1 MRVFHEFPPYYN
13 SDSEILILG
22 SMPSVVSRK
31 EGFYY
36 MHPSNRFWR
45 VLELVYGEK
54 IIDKKS
60 FLKAKKIALWDV
72 ISACDIVGSSDSSIK
87 NVVVND
93 INSLVRDTHI
103 KKIFTVGKKSDELY
117 QKYLAY
123 KVNINWI
130 NLPSTSSAN
139 ARYSLDDLVREFNVL
154 LDD

>member
-123 KVNINWI
+123 KVNIKWI